1 VDLIDFFISL
11 QTLHPKQGLKGN
23 FISHTTRLTVSF
35 IFSEQTVSF
44 NNTSNT
50 TTSSANTRFF
60 VIESRFELGHASSLS
75 LSPRP
80 PLRFAPLRYFHRF
93 FNFHRLILNHI
104 HIIHILHL
112 CILFGFAF
120 EVLDSAIRMNFHDFD
135 IIYEYNHNLD

>member
-1 VDLIDFFISL
+1 
-11 QTLHPKQGLKGN
+11 
-23 FISHTTRLTVSF
+23 VSF

-60 VIESRFELGHASSLS
+60 LIESRFELGHASSLS

-104 HIIHILHL
+104 HIIHILYL
-112 CILFGFAF
+112 YILFASAAF
-120 EVLDSAIRMNFHDFD
+120 EVHDSAIRMNFHDFV
-135 IIYEYNHNLD
+135 IYLWRKS

>member
-1 VDLIDFFISL
+1 
-11 QTLHPKQGLKGN
+11 
-23 FISHTTRLTVSF
+23 VSF

-60 VIESRFELGHASSLS
+60 LIESRFELGHASSLS

-104 HIIHILHL
+104 HIIHILYL
-112 CILFGFAF
+112 YILFDFTF
-120 EVLDSAIRMNFHDFD
+120 KVLDSSIRMNFMNLLF
-135 IIYEYNHNLD
+135 IYEYNHNRD